1 MHMYKLQQSVVWSPS
16 NAVCVTKPGGS
27 SEGVWGEHTDIHTHC
42 VCSQGKSVLFTEI
55 QQADLH
61 QFVNFTQRFFFLV
74 LMLSVTCIN
83 IKALSIYSCGVLHS
97 VCIFEDWFCCVFFS
111 FFLC

>member
-1 MHMYKLQQSVVWSPS
+1 MVHMYKLQQSVVWSPS

-61 QFVNFTQRFFFLV
+61 QFVNFTQRFFFPLV
-74 LMLSVTCIN
+74 LMLSVT
-83 IKALSIYSCGVLHS
+83 LVLT
-97 VCIFEDWFCCVFFS
+97 
-111 FFLC
+111 